1 MTASRFSIRPLA
13 IAGVALAA
21 IAAVGTAAWLALPA
35 QAQEADEPPQAEVLT
50 HDIQFLSLLRSLE
63 VTAQQRRDAAEAV
76 ATFREKRRAIM
87 QLAQPE
93 ALIAALTTIRETLL
107 RGEQP
112 TDEMREAVEVA
123 HPEDDGSVDQAFHE
137 AGQEYFTTLEGILD
151 EGQKKE
157 LAILPLVDVANE
169 MIYVAIDTRD
179 IPPAER
185 EEVRKNAFRELR
197 EQLAEAAGADAKV
210 VLADFQARL
219 DHLLDMTPENIE
231 QQHAQLVEQM
241 VTTLSN
247 GFSRN
252 PEIMRERVRDQ
263 LFGWAEGPQVALLL
277 IESAEAME
285 AQ

>member
-1 MTASRFSIRPLA
+1 MAASRFSIRPLA

-50 HDIQFLSLLRSLE
+50 RDIQFLSLLRSLE
-63 VTAQQRRDAAEAV
+63 VTAQQRRSAADAV
-76 ATFREKRRAIM
+76 TTFRERRRAIM

-112 TDEMREAVEVA
+112 TDEMHEAVEVA
-123 HPEDDGSVDQAFHE
+123 HPEDDGSVDGAFRD
-137 AGQEYFTTLEGILD
+137 AAQEYFTTLEGILD

-169 MIYVAIDTRD
+169 MIYMAIDTRD

-185 EEVRKNAFRELR
+185 EEVRTNAFGELR

-219 DHLLDMTPENIE
+219 DHLLDMTPEQIE

-241 VTTLSN
+241 VTMLSN

-252 PEIMRERVRDQ
+252 AEIMRERLRDQ
-263 LFGWAEGPQVALLL
+263 LIGWAEGPQVAQLL

-285 AQ
+285 AR